1 MIYYLISIGLG
12 VKLSLVEDLEVLG
25 IKEIFAEDI
34 IKTCVR
40 VPLEK

>member
-1 MIYYLISIGLG
+1 MIYYLICIGLG
-12 VKLSLVEDLEVLG
+12 VKLSLVEDLEVRG